1 MSVHISTRKALPRR
15 TVLKQAGIAL
25 GLPMLDAM
33 SPAFGA
39 SEPASPK
46 RFVGV

>member
-33 SPAFGA
+33 
-39 SEPASPK
+39 
-46 RFVGV
+46 